1 MVVAARLAWV
11 KQELSRGRQA
21 RIKMSS
27 FLGKVKLTLVLLPQR
42 HAGMMNLP
50 AIAMID
56 LFLERLHGVI
66 AVDHGHANS
75 AGESH
80 ISICMMPA
88 PLVASVAAQG
98 VAEEIAKDA
107 SVGDGADMDD
117 CGVSGDC
124 ESVEPEVPEVPE
136 EIKEL
141 DDVEEVLYLK
151 MMAAEE
157 TLQSLS
163 DVYEGMKADPTKF
176 DPTSFTLNL
185 ATAHE
190 AVVTANHCAKEAT
203 SEWQKADSEL
213 KAASHRAAKA
223 ADARSRKEIK
233 KDGVD
238 MCDD

>member
-1 MVVAARLAWV
+1 MPGNTTASRLVVGSVIGAELVEDLMARAQAAL
-11 KQELSRGRQA
+11 
-21 RIKMSS
+21 
-27 FLGKVKLTLVLLPQR
+27 
-42 HAGMMNLP
+42 
-50 AIAMID
+50 
-56 LFLERLHGVI
+56 
-66 AVDHGHANS
+66 
-75 AGESH
+75 
-80 ISICMMPA
+80 
-88 PLVASVAAQG
+88 
-98 VAEEIAKDA
+98 
-107 SVGDGADMDD
+107 
-117 CGVSGDC
+117 
-124 ESVEPEVPEVPE
+124 

-141 DDVEEVLYLK
+141 DDVEEGLYHE

-157 TLQSLS
+157 ILKSLS
-163 DVYEGMKADPTKF
+163 DVYERMKADPAKY